1 VRIAVPLITVLGAL
15 VVLVVAP
22 SRSTV
27 AAPAA
32 APGPHPADIHPPP
45 LHSRDMMRRAGGVLW
60 WIGTGCRLER
70 VTMSTLVATGAEARE
85 CRAWPSPNGTVVL
98 AQGRPVGRAP
108 VVAVR
113 GSSMQELHSTTVHGR
128 VSRVTWSADSGFAAV
143 CTSDRRH
150 GTRLQLLSAPFR
162 NGETVGYRC
171 TTAFTPTGTTLTSDG
186 HAIYENGNDLRL
198 GKTLEIAAGRPRHG
212 YTVTAL
218 TAAPSG
224 LAVALA
230 PVDPT
235 DPNAQFAIL
244 VLNRETGS
252 SSTFRTN
259 LPSFDLAVAPD
270 GSAFWYEQ
278 ARGHD
283 LLQSLQPG
291 GVPAGAP
298 PIAASYAW
306 SPDGRYLAVA
316 LNDQVKVFDRRT
328 GATGS
333 IPAADPRSLTW
344 TP

>member
-15 VVLVVAP
+15 VVLVAAP

-27 AAPAA
+27 AGPAA

-45 LHSRDMMRRAGGVLW
+45 LHSKDMMRQAGGVLW
-60 WIGTGCRLER
+60 WVARGCVLER
-70 VTMSTLVATGAEARE
+70 VTMSTLAVKDARARA
-85 CRAWPSPNGTVVL
+85 CRAWPSPDGTVVL
-98 AQGRPVGRAP
+98 AQGRPRAP
-108 VVAVR
+108 VVSLS
-113 GSSMQELHSTTVHGR
+113 GSSMRELQSTTVRGR
-128 VSRVTWSADSGFAAV
+128 VDGVTWTADSEFAAA

-150 GTRLQLLSAPFR
+150 GVRVQLLESPFQRSA
-162 NGETVGYRC
+162 TVGYRC
-171 TTAFTPTGTTLTSDG
+171 TSAFTPAGATLTSDG
-186 HAIYENGNDLRL
+186 HAVYQNGRSLRL
-198 GKTLEIAAGRPRHG
+198 GRALEIAAGRSRHG
-212 YTVTAL
+212 YVVTAL
-218 TAAPSG
+218 TATSSG
-224 LAVALA
+224 LAVAVA
-230 PVDPT
+230 PVDPN

-244 VLNRETGS
+244 VLNRETGD

-259 LPSFDLAVAPD
+259 LRTSHLAVAPD

-283 LLQSLQPG
+283 VLESLRPG

-306 SPDGRYLAVA
+306 SPDGRYLAVS
-316 LNDQVKVFDRRT
+316 LQNQVKVFDRRT

-333 IPAADPRSLTW
+333 IPAIDPRSLTW

>member
-1 VRIAVPLITVLGAL
+1 MRIAVPLITVLGAL

-60 WIGTGCRLER
+60 WVGTGCRLER
-70 VTMSTLVATGAEARE
+70 VTMSTLVATGAESRE
-85 CRAWPSPNGTVVL
+85 CQAWPSPNGTVVL
-98 AQGRPVGRAP
+98 VQGRPGPRAP
-108 VVAVR
+108 VVALN
-113 GSSMQELHSTTVHGR
+113 GSSMQELQPTTVHGR
-128 VSRVTWSADSGFAAV
+128 VSRVTWSADSRFAAA

-150 GTRLQLLSAPFR
+150 GTRLELLSAPFR
-162 NGETVGYRC
+162 TSTTVGYRC
-171 TTAFTPTGTTLTSDG
+171 TTAFTPAGTTLTSDG
-186 HAIYENGNDLRL
+186 HAVYENGNDLRL
-198 GKTLEIAAGRPRHG
+198 GNALEIAAGRPRHG

-224 LAVALA
+224 LAVAVA

-259 LPSFDLAVAPD
+259 LPSFDLVVAPD

-278 ARGHD
+278 ARGHE

-316 LNDQVKVFDRRT
+316 LNAQVKVFDRRT

-333 IPAADPRSLTW
+333 IPAAHPQSLTW

>member
-15 VVLVVAP
+15 VVLVAAP

-27 AAPAA
+27 AGPAA

-70 VTMSTLVATGAEARE
+70 MTMSTLVATGAESRE
-85 CRAWPSPNGTVVL
+85 CRAWPSPDGKVVL
-98 AQGRPVGRAP
+98 AQGRAAGRAP
-108 VVAVR
+108 VVALS
-113 GSSMQELHSTTVHGR
+113 GSSMQRLQSTTVHGR
-128 VSRVTWSADSGFAAV
+128 VGVVTWSADSAFAAV

-150 GTRLQLLSAPFR
+150 GTRLELLSAPFR
-162 NGETVGYRC
+162 KGETVGYRC

-186 HAIYENGNDLRL
+186 HAIYENGGKLRL
-198 GKTLEIAAGRPRHG
+198 GKTLDIAAGRPRHG
-212 YTVTAL
+212 YAVTAL
-218 TAAPSG
+218 TAVSSG
-224 LAVALA
+224 LAVAVA
-230 PVDPT
+230 PVEPA
-235 DPNAQFAIL
+235 DPNAQFAVV

-252 SSTFRTN
+252 STIFRTN
-259 LPSFDLAVAPD
+259 LASSDLAVAPD

-278 ARGHD
+278 GRGREV
-283 LLQSLQPG
+283 LQSLQPG

-298 PIAASYAW
+298 PIARSYAW
-306 SPDGRYLAVA
+306 SPDGRYLAVS
-316 LNDQVKVFDRRT
+316 LHDQVKVFDRRS

-333 IPAADPRSLTW
+333 VAAADPQSLTW

>member
-1 VRIAVPLITVLGAL
+1 MRIAVPLITVLGAL
-15 VVLVVAP
+15 AVLVAAP
-22 SRSTV
+22 SRSNV
-27 AAPAA
+27 AGPAA

-45 LHSRDMMRRAGGVLW
+45 LQGRDMLQQAGGVLW
-60 WIGTGCRLER
+60 WIGRGCELER
-70 VTMSTLVATGAEARE
+70 ITMSTLAAESPQLRV
-85 CRAWPSPNGTVVL
+85 CRAWPSPDGAVVL
-98 AQGRPVGRAP
+98 GQGRPRAP
-108 VVAVR
+108 IVLLSGSSMRELKRTAVR
-113 GSSMQELHSTTVHGR
+113 GR
-128 VSRVTWSADSGFAAV
+128 VEGVTWTTDSQYAAA

-150 GTRLQLLSAPFR
+150 GIRVQLLAAPFR
-162 NGETVGYRC
+162 RSATVGYHC
-171 TTAFTPTGTTLTSDG
+171 TSAFTPAGATLTSDG
-186 HAIYENGNDLRL
+186 HAVYENGSSLRL
-198 GKTLEIAAGRPRHG
+198 GRALEIAAGRPRHG
-212 YTVTAL
+212 YLVTAL
-218 TAAPSG
+218 TATSAG
-224 LAVALA
+224 LAVAVA
-230 PVDPT
+230 PVDPN

-259 LPSFDLAVAPD
+259 LRTSGLAAAPD

-283 LLQSLQPG
+283 VLQSLRPG

-316 LNDQVKVFDRRT
+316 LQDWVKVFDRRT

-333 IPAADPRSLTW
+333 IGAMDPRSLTW